1 MAFRRRKVRAESG
14 DRAIVARAPHQSGRE
29 RRSIVAGSAG
39 VVSRGLDRDRHA
51 RGRAPLRSMLPAI
64 KRSSDQAIKRSS
76 DQAIKRPT
84 QSGSCPDRPRVA
96 PVTRR
101 ARSRGR
107 SPIESTA
114 CDLLPLADRPAPID
128 QPRSTS
134 PD

>member
-64 KRSSDQAIKRSS
+64 KRSSDQATDAKRKLPG
-76 DQAIKRPT
+76 QAARGARHP
-84 QSGSCPDRPRVA
+84 PRA
-96 PVTRR
+96 I
-101 ARSRGR
+101 AR
-107 SPIESTA
+107 
-114 CDLLPLADRPAPID
+114 PLADRIDRVRSAPAR
-128 QPRSTS
+128 RSTS